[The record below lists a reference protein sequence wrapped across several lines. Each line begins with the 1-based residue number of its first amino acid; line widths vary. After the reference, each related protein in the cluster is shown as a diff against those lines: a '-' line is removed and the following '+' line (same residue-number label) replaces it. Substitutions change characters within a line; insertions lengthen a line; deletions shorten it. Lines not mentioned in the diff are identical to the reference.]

1 MAIKSFI
8 TLLKWKDGVKKATNV
23 IIAMNTHSWQAA
35 GFQMGFLPQMPRAP
49 NSLLGLPL
57 WIITSANTVY

>member
-23 IIAMNTHSWQAA
+23 IIAINIHSWQAA
-35 GFQMGFLPQMPRAP
+35 GFQMGFL
-49 NSLLGLPL
+49 S
-57 WIITSANTVY
+57 